1 MRQAWG
7 KLWSALPG
15 SVRKT
20 IVLVIGLTLIILG
33 AALVVLPGPFTMPL
47 IILGLVILAV
57 EFTWAESLLSK
68 AKVQVK
74 KVDPRKF
81 RKRPLPEGDGT
92 PLS

>member
-1 MRQAWG
+1 MRNTWG
-7 KLWSALPG
+7 KLWRALPG

-20 IVLVIGLTLIILG
+20 IVLVIGFTLILLG

-47 IILGLVILAV
+47 IILGLVVLAV

-74 KVDPRKF
+74 KIDPRRLK
-81 RKRPLPEGDGT
+81 KRPLPEENGT
-92 PLS
+92 P

>member
-1 MRQAWG
+1 MRNTWL
-7 KLWSALPG
+7 KLWRALPS

-20 IVLVIGLTLIILG
+20 IVLVIGLTLILLG

-68 AKVQVK
+68 AKVHAK
-74 KVDPRKF
+74 KMDPRKLK
-81 RKRPLPEGDGT
+81 KRRLPEEK
-92 PLS
+92 